1 MGNRMW
7 MIRGDGGKLYD
18 DFRDKQIVGIG
29 WSQLAPLVKPG
40 LSRAQLLALYQ
51 EADPLTKLGT
61 ARSGASQVWRFVNE
75 IQKGDWVITYSPAN
89 RTYLLG
95 KDTSDFQYHPEWV
108 EEGMGIARQVKWNTQ
123 EIDRD
128 RLSVATKN
136 TLGSTLTV
144 FQLPEYALE
153 ELLQDK
159 KPTVDV
165 ITQNPIV
172 MDEDE
177 VVSDPLR
184 DMEMLAFE
192 GIKDRINSLDWDEM
206 QNLVAGVLRSMGY
219 KTQVSPAGADRGKD
233 IIASPD
239 GFGFENPRIIVE
251 VKHRREQ
258 MGSQQIRSF
267 IGGRHKDDRGL
278 YVSTGGFTKDARYEA
293 DRSTIPLT
301 LWTLD
306 DLVRALIENYEQVD
320 IETKLLVP
328 LKKLSCLREYCF
340 DSHIG
345 VLLVWLYTHSQC
357 LFFIRILTC
366 GYKCG
371 YNYLFLFLNI
381 IDISLLGVKF
391 ESGLRTHPL
400 NTSFLCHSTN
410 PSCG

>member
-1 MGNRMW
+1 MGNKMW

-40 LSRAQLLALYQ
+40 LSRAQLLALYMK
-51 EADPLTKLGT
+51 ADPLTKLGT

-75 IQKGDWVITYSPAN
+75 IQKDDWVITYSPAN

-95 KDTSDFQYHPEWV
+95 KVTSDFQYHPEWV
-108 EEGMGIARQVKWNTQ
+108 EEGMGIARHVKWNSD

-159 KPTVDV
+159 KPTIDV
-165 ITQNPIV
+165 ITQNPIT

-177 VVSDPLR
+177 GTSDLLR
-184 DMEMLAFE
+184 DMESLARE
-192 GIKDRINSLDWDEM
+192 GIKDRVNALEPKEM
-206 QNLVAGVLRSMGY
+206 EYLVAGVLRSMGY
-219 KTQVSPAGADRGKD
+219 KTQISPVGPDRGKD

-239 GFGFENPRIIVE
+239 GFGFENPRIVVE
-251 VKHRREQ
+251 VKHRKGQ
-258 MGSQQIRSF
+258 MGSPEIRSF

-293 DRSTIPLT
+293 DRSNIPLT
-301 LWTLD
+301 LWTLE
-306 DLVRALIENYEQVD
+306 DLVRTLIENYEQVD
-320 IETKLLVP
+320 IETKILVP
-328 LKKLSCLREYCF
+328 LKK
-340 DSHIG
+340 
-345 VLLVWLYTHSQC
+345 T
-357 LFFIRILTC
+357 
-366 GYKCG
+366 
-371 YNYLFLFLNI
+371 FL
-381 IDISLLGVKF
+381 
-391 ESGLRTHPL
+391 PA
-400 NTSFLCHSTN
+400 
-410 PSCG
+410 

>member
-40 LSRAQLLALYQ
+40 LSRAQLLALYMK
-51 EADPLTKLGT
+51 ADPLTKLGT

-75 IQKGDWVITYSPAN
+75 IQKDDWVITYSPAN

-95 KDTSDFQYHPEWV
+95 KVTSDFQYHPEWV
-108 EEGMGIARQVKWNTQ
+108 EEGMGIARHVKWNSD

-159 KPTVDV
+159 KPTIDV
-165 ITQNPIV
+165 ITQNPIT

-177 VVSDPLR
+177 GTSDLLR
-184 DMEMLAFE
+184 DMESLARE
-192 GIKDRINSLDWDEM
+192 GIKDRVNALEPKEM
-206 QNLVAGVLRSMGY
+206 EYLVAGVLRSMGY
-219 KTQVSPAGADRGKD
+219 KTQVSPVGPDRGKD

-239 GFGFENPRIIVE
+239 GFGFENPRIVVE
-251 VKHRREQ
+251 VKHRKGQ
-258 MGSQQIRSF
+258 MGSPEIRSF

-293 DRSTIPLT
+293 DRSNIPLT
-301 LWTLD
+301 LWTLE
-306 DLVRALIENYEQVD
+306 DLVRTLIENYEQVD
-320 IETKLLVP
+320 IETKILVP
-328 LKKLSCLREYCF
+328 LKK
-340 DSHIG
+340 
-345 VLLVWLYTHSQC
+345 T
-357 LFFIRILTC
+357 
-366 GYKCG
+366 
-371 YNYLFLFLNI
+371 FL
-381 IDISLLGVKF
+381 
-391 ESGLRTHPL
+391 PA
-400 NTSFLCHSTN
+400 
-410 PSCG
+410 

>member
-1 MGNRMW
+1 MDNSMW
-7 MIRGDGGKLYD
+7 MIRGDAGKLYD

-29 WSQLAPLVKPG
+29 WSQLAPQVKPG
-40 LSRAQLLALYQ
+40 LSRAQLTALYQ
-51 EADPLTKLGT
+51 EADPLIKLGT

-75 IQKGDWVITYSPAN
+75 IKKGDWVITYSPAN

-95 KDTSDFQYHPEWV
+95 KITSDFQYRPEWQ

-128 RLSVATKN
+128 RLSTATKN

-144 FQLPEYALE
+144 FLLPDFAAL

-159 KPTVDV
+159 KPAAEVL
-165 ITQNPIV
+165 TQQPLLTED
-172 MDEDE
+172 DEGL
-177 VVSDPLR
+177 SNPLR
-184 DMEMLAFE
+184 DMESLAFE
-192 GIKDRINSLDWDEM
+192 AIKDRINSLDWDEM

-258 MGSQQIRSF
+258 MSSQQIRSF

-278 YVSTGGFTKDARYEA
+278 YVSTGGFTREARYEA
-293 DRSTIPLT
+293 DRSTIPLM

-328 LKKLSCLREYCF
+328 LKK
-340 DSHIG
+340 
-345 VLLVWLYTHSQC
+345 T
-357 LFFIRILTC
+357 
-366 GYKCG
+366 
-371 YNYLFLFLNI
+371 FL
-381 IDISLLGVKF
+381 
-391 ESGLRTHPL
+391 PA
-400 NTSFLCHSTN
+400 
-410 PSCG
+410 